1 MGVKLYVS
9 NLPLSATAATLTS
22 RFCEFGGVVS
32 VTLVTPKRHD
42 ARGAFVEMQT
52 NADAQKAIG
61 ALNLSDIDGRLM
73 SVHLALGSVPREHS

>member
-1 MGVKLYVS
+1 MM
-9 NLPLSATAATLTS
+9 
-22 RFCEFGGVVS
+22 
-32 VTLVTPKRHD
+32 LVTPKRDD

-73 SVHLALGSVPREHS
+73 SVHLALGSVPRKHS